1 MQYSH
6 DATRISAF
14 HQTLILL
21 SASWKTRKNTNYAIL
36 INRCIHN
43 GISEFQYHMY
53 INVVL

>member
-6 DATRISAF
+6 DATHISAF

-43 GISEFQYHMY
+43 GIS
-53 INVVL
+53 